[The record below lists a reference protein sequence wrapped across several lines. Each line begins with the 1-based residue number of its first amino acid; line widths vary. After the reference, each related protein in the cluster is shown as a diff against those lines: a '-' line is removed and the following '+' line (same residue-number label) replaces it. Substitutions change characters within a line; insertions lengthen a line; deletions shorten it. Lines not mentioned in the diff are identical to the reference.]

1 MHLRAKFDTQNFS
14 GTSEIC
20 FVYHLLITKMGY
32 NKFIASLIRSEST
45 KALLKRRYNVSGIFY
60 TSKCRA
66 STSGR
71 NDKNNE
77 LDELDKPL
85 KFSTS
90 EAARWPAA
98 MVNYRPFRCTTVST
112 NSLAISLFIFYIYF
126 TQLREENDIDLKM
139 VENIPIEVQ
148 EQIYG
153 KKEKN
158 K

>member
-90 EAARWPAA
+90 EAQDGLLHGQLPTIQMPPRYQP
-98 MVNYRPFRCTTVST
+98 TVI
-112 NSLAISLFIFYIYF
+112 AISLFIFYIYF

-153 KKEKN
+153 KKEK

>member
-1 MHLRAKFDTQNFS
+1 
-14 GTSEIC
+14 
-20 FVYHLLITKMGY
+20 MGY
-32 NKFIASLIRSEST
+32 NKFIASLIRSKST

-71 NDKNNE
+71 NDKNDE

-98 MVNYRPFRCTTVST
+98 WSTTDHSDVPPYQPT
-112 NSLAISLFIFYIYF
+112 VIAISLFIFYIYF

-139 VENIPIEVQ
+139 VENIPIEIQ

-153 KKEKN
+153 KKEK